1 MENITVYADLVTV
14 LSTDNHL
21 ERREVEFKGERV
33 GDPYREL
40 GRDPAHPNQYFT
52 ETRGE
57 IQTLYRTDKD
67 ILLVHV
73 QTWSYWNEDPL
84 TETLYRLTDD
94 THLQPGGRFEGLGR
108 ACGLARPLTWNEAT
122 KNG

>member
-14 LSTDNHL
+14 LSVDIHL
-21 ERREVEFKGERV
+21 QRHEVQFEGEMI

-40 GRDPAHPNQYFT
+40 GRDPLNPGLLT

-67 ILLVHV
+67 VLLVHV
-73 QTWSYWNEDPL
+73 NTWSCWNEDPV
-84 TETLYRLTDD
+84 TETLYRLTDE
-94 THLQPGGRFEGLGR
+94 TPLLPGGRFEGLGR